1 MLIVRLIRAEDI
13 PMEREATGTYVDVN
27 ILPLNLQSHT
37 FQPSDTTININFR
50 YKNFF
55 LSLIILAI
63 QRSLYREDLDL
74 SKGLIPNTISFIFAS
89 GHEVSIF
96 RINLT

>member
-55 LSLIILAI
+55 CLLSFWLFRGVCVGRIWTLVKASF
-63 QRSLYREDLDL
+63 QTQSLSFLLLDM
-74 SKGLIPNTISFIFAS
+74 
-89 GHEVSIF
+89 
-96 RINLT
+96 R

>member
-1 MLIVRLIRAEDI
+1 
-13 PMEREATGTYVDVN
+13 MEREATGTYVDVN

-63 QRSLYREDLDL
+63 QRSLYWEDLDL

-96 RINLT
+96 RINLTQEKLTEWKKGVM